1 MAWSTAEEK
10 KSLRAQVRR
19 ALEGL
24 SPREREESDRLLFA
38 RFLALRQVEQA
49 GTVFAFWGI
58 PPREPETALL
68 VDELCRRGK
77 RVVLPRMRPERG
89 METRLYDPQR
99 SLLPAAFGILEPGE
113 NCPPVAREEIDLVLV
128 PGLCYDRQGY
138 RLGFGGGYYDR
149 WLAGFPGLRVGL
161 CREAVLQD
169 RLPVEHHDLP
179 VDLVVTE
186 SECLSCSFR

>member
-1 MAWSTAEEK
+1 MNGIRLCATGSYLPDHVVTNDDFTKIVETSDEWIRTRTGIATRHIADGDATWSMGVKAAK
-10 KSLRAQVRR
+10 R
-19 ALEGL
+19 ALEAGGI
-24 SPREREESDRLLFA
+24 SP
-38 RFLALRQVEQA
+38 
-49 GTVFAFWGI
+49 
-58 PPREPETALL
+58 
-68 VDELCRRGK
+68 
-77 RVVLPRMRPERG
+77 
-89 METRLYDPQR
+89 
-99 SLLPAAFGILEPGE
+99 
-113 NCPPVAREEIDLVLV
+113 EEIDLVLV